1 MNGRLLKTCNC
12 SISGVL
18 DSELERIIFECR
30 SSLANKRR
38 EVRVCRRKRGWERAC
53 GKEVRAAQA
62 GCYRLMAAQPCAPPV
77 RATVRKGD
85 NHQTRL
91 HPVIRRVL
99 SHEREV
105 IVDKRVYSVMYDN
118 GDYSGRNEEA

>member
-1 MNGRLLKTCNC
+1 MNVRLLKTCSC
-12 SISGVL
+12 SISGVF
-18 DSELERIIFECR
+18 DSELEIMVFGCR

-53 GKEVRAAQA
+53 GEEVRAAQA

-77 RATVRKGD
+77 RATVGKGD

-91 HPVIRRVL
+91 HPVIQYGVCSVARGKL
-99 SHEREV
+99 SWTREC
-105 IVDKRVYSVMYDN
+105 IR
-118 GDYSGRNEEA
+118 